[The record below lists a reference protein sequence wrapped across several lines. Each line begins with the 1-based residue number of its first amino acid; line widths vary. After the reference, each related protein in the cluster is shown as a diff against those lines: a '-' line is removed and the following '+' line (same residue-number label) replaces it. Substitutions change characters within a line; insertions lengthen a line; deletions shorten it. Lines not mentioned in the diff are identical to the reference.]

1 MTEITSVAQLPAT
14 FPSVVHMLADACVRA
29 PEQEALICGNETLN
43 YAQYTCCVAAF
54 AHRLIALGARGERVA
69 ILLANSNDAAI
80 AIFAVHAAGAQAVP
94 LNPAYTASELGPIL
108 ADAACKV
115 IVHDSN
121 VEPVVLAAGID
132 RTLPRIVVGPPAER
146 LTRWRDETAWQLPR
160 PLPNPDALATLQ
172 YTGGTTGKAKGVNL
186 THGAIAINVNQRE
199 HLLATRT
206 EHERVLAIAPLFHVY
221 AMAMCLHLAVFARG
235 TLIILRQFRP
245 DLALAMLAQ
254 QRITLLAG
262 SPTIFHGLMADD
274 AFARTDFSSLA
285 LCTSGAS
292 ALPAETLK
300 RWEAAT
306 RCAICEG
313 YGQTEAGPVIS
324 FNPRHGLRKP
334 GTVGLTLPLTAVE
347 IVDVETGTQKLPVGQ
362 SGEIRM
368 RGPQLMSG
376 YRNNPAETAQALRDG
391 WLYTGDIGAVDA
403 DGYLAIHDRK
413 KDLVIV
419 SGYNVYPREVE
430 EVLYRH
436 PAIAE
441 VAVMGAPDP
450 RKGERLCA
458 LIVARRQDTP
468 PPSDLSEFCAQH
480 LVHYKI
486 PSEFRIVAS
495 LPKTA
500 VGKIDRKVLKSPPA
514 DPA

>member
-1 MTEITSVAQLPAT
+1 LTEITSVAQLPAS
-14 FPSVVHMLADACVRA
+14 FPSVVHMLADACARA
-29 PEQEALICGNETLN
+29 PRQDALICGDETLS
-43 YAQYTCCVAAF
+43 YAQYTRCVAAF
-54 AHRLIALGARGERVA
+54 AHRLVGLGTRGERVA
-69 ILLANSNDAAI
+69 ILLGNSNDAAI

-108 ADAACKV
+108 ADAACKAV
-115 IVHDSN
+115 ICDGN

-132 RTLPRIVVGPPAER
+132 RTFPRIVVGAPAER
-146 LTRWRDETAWQLPR
+146 LTRWCNETAWQLPH
-160 PLPNPDALATLQ
+160 PLPSPDALATLQ

-186 THGAIAINVNQRE
+186 THGAIAINVGQRE
-199 HLLATRT
+199 HVLATRA
-206 EHERVLAIAPLFHVY
+206 EHERVLVIAPLFHVY

-235 TLIILRQFRP
+235 TMIILPQFRS
-245 DLALAMLAQ
+245 DRALALLPQ

-262 SPTIFHGLMADD
+262 SPTIFHALMADET
-274 AFARTDFSSLA
+274 FAETDFSSLA

-306 RCAICEG
+306 GCAICEG
-313 YGQTEAGPVIS
+313 YGQTEAGPVVS
-324 FNPRHGLRKP
+324 FNPRHSLRKP
-334 GTVGLTLPLTAVE
+334 GTVGLPLPSTEVE
-347 IVDVETGTQKLPVGQ
+347 IVDVESGTQKLPVGQ
-362 SGEIRM
+362 SGEIRV

-391 WLYTGDIGAVDA
+391 WLYTGDIGLLDA
-403 DGYLAIHDRK
+403 DGYLAIRDRK

-419 SGYNVYPREVE
+419 SGFNVYPREVE
-430 EVLYRH
+430 EVLFRH
-436 PAIAE
+436 PAVAE
-441 VAVMGAPDP
+441 AAVIGEPDL

-458 LIVARRQDTP
+458 LIVARRPDGP
-468 PPSDLSEFCAQH
+468 PPGDLSDFCAQH

-486 PSEFRIVAS
+486 PSEFRFVAS